1 MRHDAR
7 GIPVSS
13 GSTGAIARYETA
25 IGQLQSYVGD
35 PIATIDGAL
44 AESPDF
50 VAGHLMKALTLA
62 TLAERQYA
70 RAIAQSIAAA
80 RDHGARA
87 NARELGLLQAAAQVA
102 DGGDAHRGER
112 FAGGLADTGELAH
125 GQRGEWRSAPR
136 RVARAAR
143 QTPTSPCG

>member
-13 GSTGAIARYETA
+13 GSAGAIARYETA

-70 RAIAQSIAAA
+70 PASAQSSAAA
-80 RDHGARA
+80 
-87 NARELGLLQAAAQVA
+87 AA
-102 DGGDAHRGER
+102 
-112 FAGGLADTGELAH
+112 
-125 GQRGEWRSAPR
+125 
-136 RVARAAR
+136 ARAAR
-143 QTPTSPCG
+143 SAAASSPR